1 MSNILNFRLKHY
13 IVNADF
19 EKSQDVEQN
28 GTEHGDTETCHIS
41 SCEMP
46 RPGSPDSA
54 KMTRSEAEAD
64 SAMSQVRKV
73 QYNGLSHVRSIS
85 EIRTGT
91 WAYNFHHPLNKT
103 PWTSFFVFTGWRK
116 R

>member
-13 IVNADF
+13 IVNADV

-46 RPGSPDSA
+46 RPGSADSA

-91 WAYNFHHPLNKT
+91 WA
-103 PWTSFFVFTGWRK
+103 
-116 R
+116 